1 MAEEKKSPNLKD
13 RLKKTQMGTG
23 APAGAPIAPPGGMAA
38 PVMPPV
44 SAPVGADG
52 IAPPVVAPPAAGGGV
67 LPGIPG
73 IPGLGGSV
81 APPPFVQQQ
90 QAAEAAAARARAAAA
105 DPFSAAAPAAAA
117 PQQLVIQLD
126 GKDVADSEVGR
137 TKTGTI
143 VAVALTAVVA
153 LGAGYAIGG
162 MVETKNQERQTIS
175 AVGGVRQEVMRLGD
189 VINQMKQ
196 HVDHA
201 AEVGNI
207 QVTRGEGDEGGAQQA
222 APTHPPEID
231 ASLIEWFRSQP
242 GDPPF
247 TADVYAGRVGRL
259 RSVVVSKLTLV
270 TLQFTQ
276 AWQLLG
282 QHAQRTNVP
291 NVTAALGAAN
301 PQNNELSRMLVT
313 FGRSSADA
321 PPFAMLVSLGGPPA
335 ANGAVPITGAGI
347 PAGQTR
353 TPYTGAEPITPQ
365 NITTFAIPVAP
376 GQGLAAQALAAAVLP
391 WRQYQQRISEL
402 KQLIDNLTQNHSQ
415 LLEALQG
422 RSGS

>member
-1 MAEEKKSPNLKD
+1 VIPPPVM
-13 RLKKTQMGTG
+13 
-23 APAGAPIAPPGGMAA
+23 APPGAA
-38 PVMPPV
+38 
-44 SAPVGADG
+44 
-52 IAPPVVAPPAAGGGV
+52 GGV

-73 IPGLGGSV
+73 IPGLGGDV
-81 APPPFVQQQ
+81 APPAFVQQQ

-105 DPFSAAAPAAAA
+105 DPFGASAAPAAAA

-137 TKTGTI
+137 TKTGSI
-143 VAVALTAVVA
+143 VAVALTGVIA
-153 LGAGYAIGG
+153 LGAGYGIGG

-175 AVGGVRQEVMRLGD
+175 AVNGIRQEIVRLGD

-207 QVTRGEGDEGGAQQA
+207 TVMREGDEGGGQQA
-222 APTHPPEID
+222 APTHPPELD
-231 ASLIEWFRSQP
+231 PSLIEWFRSQP
-242 GDPPF
+242 SDPPF

-282 QHAQRTNVP
+282 QHAQRTNTAS
-291 NVTAALGAAN
+291 VTAALNAAN
-301 PQNNELSRMLVT
+301 PQSAERSPMLVS
-313 FGRSSADA
+313 FGRANPTA
-321 PPFAMLVSLGGPPA
+321 PPFAILVSIAGPP
-335 ANGAVPITGAGI
+335 GPDGRIGIAGPGI
-347 PAGQTR
+347 APGQMR
-353 TPYTGAEPITPQ
+353 TPYADGPIAPDQLT
-365 NITTFAIPVAP
+365 NLAFPVAP
-376 GQGLAAQALAAAVLP
+376 GQGLAASYVSAAVGP

-402 KQLIDNLTQNHSQ
+402 KQLIDGLAQNQTQ
-415 LLEALQG
+415 LLDALQG
-422 RSGS
+422 RSGG